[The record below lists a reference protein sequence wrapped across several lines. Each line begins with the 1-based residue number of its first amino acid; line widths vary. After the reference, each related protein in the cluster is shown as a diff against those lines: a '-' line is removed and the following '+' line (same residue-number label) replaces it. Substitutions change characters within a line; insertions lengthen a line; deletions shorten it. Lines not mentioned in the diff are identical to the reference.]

1 MNKYDVYSFQCF
13 TQEQIKEINEKIKK
27 NILQK
32 QDPSHAA
39 NNTTKTGE
47 FFNIPCLLLMESIHS
62 WLYRC
67 QHTNTE
73 IFGYDIYWNFHLDV
87 LNYNVYGIEGEY
99 GWHIDA
105 SSTSTPNDTK
115 LTCLLNLSE
124 ETYEGGEFYTI
135 NSNEKH
141 EFTSGMGLILNSL
154 IAHKV
159 TPVTKGERITLTY
172 WAYGPS
178 WR

>member
-1 MNKYDVYSFQCF
+1 MNIRSVGFQCF
-13 TQEQIKEINEKIKK
+13 SLEQIKEINKEIQK
-27 NILQK
+27 NLGK
-32 QDPSHAA
+32 REDPSLAA
-39 NNTTKTGE
+39 GNVNKIGD
-47 FFNIPCLLLMESIHS
+47 FWHVPCHSIMESVYSWIHG
-62 WLYRC
+62 C
-67 QHTNTE
+67 QAINRDR
-73 IFGYDIYWNFHLDV
+73 FGYDIHWSFQLDTFM
-87 LNYNVYGIEGEY
+87 YNVYGEDGEY

-172 WAYGPS
+172 FGVGPA
-178 WR
+178 WK